1 MKWLAVLAGIFGLGL
16 TAWMLV
22 GFGLGSV
29 MTLIAAGGWGILLA
43 ILFHTVQVMLSA
55 HSWAVMAGRGENGL
69 PERDFFLLRCVREGV
84 NNLLPVAQ
92 VGGEV
97 VSARLLARR
106 GVGPK
111 RAAASTICDLTI
123 ELLSQV
129 LFTLVGLV
137 LLVCLVQ
144 RSSTTDEL
152 LESGAVVLL
161 IGATLFGS
169 QWFGAVSLIEKLL
182 VRIAAHLGWS
192 GVDGIRGL
200 HEEIMALYRAPRRAM
215 IAGCAQF
222 AGWSLGAC
230 EVCII
235 LHFLGHD
242 RSLAT
247 GYVIE
252 SVGQIAKSAAFAVPG
267 GLGVSEGGYVL
278 VGSLFGLPP
287 TVSIALSLIK
297 RLREIAW
304 GVPSLMMWQWLE
316 HHWQPLSRSSVVAG
330 AGGAHPPG
338 R

>member
-1 MKWLAVLAGIFGLGL
+1 MRRLTVLAGILGVGL
-16 TAWMLV
+16 TAWMLAQ
-22 GFGLGSV
+22 FGAAA
-29 MTLIAAGGWGILLA
+29 TLTLVAAGGWGVLFA
-43 ILFHTVQVMLSA
+43 ILFHSVQVLLSA
-55 HSWAVMAGRGENGL
+55 HSWRVISGRRGADVQL
-69 PERDFFLLRCVREGV
+69 RDYALLRCVREGV

-92 VGGEV
+92 IGGEV
-97 VSARLLARR
+97 ASARLLGRR
-106 GVGPK
+106 GLGL
-111 RAAASTICDLTI
+111 RHAAAATICDLTI

-129 LFTLVGLV
+129 AFTVVGLLILF
-137 LLVCLVQ
+137 LLVK
-144 RSSTTDEL
+144 RSTITDEL
-152 LESGAVVLL
+152 MESGGVALL
-161 IGATLFGS
+161 IGVALFGS
-169 QWFGAVSLIEKLL
+169 QWFGAISVVERLL

-200 HEEIMALYRAPRRAM
+200 HDEIMSLYRAPRRAI

-222 AGWSLGAC
+222 AGWSLGAV

-252 SVGQIAKSAAFAVPG
+252 SVGQIAKSVAFAVPG

-278 VGSLFGLPP
+278 VGGLFGLPP

-304 GVPSLMMWQWLE
+304 GLPSLAAWQYLE
-316 HHWQPLSRSSVVAG
+316 HRWRPVG
-330 AGGAHPPG
+330 AAPPVSARGG
-338 R
+338 

>member
-1 MKWLAVLAGIFGLGL
+1 MKRLTVLAACFGIGL
-16 TAWMLV
+16 TIWMLARF
-22 GFGLGSV
+22 GFGSILA
-29 MTLIAAGGWGILLA
+29 LITAGGWGILFA
-43 ILFHTVQVMLSA
+43 VLFHSLQVFLSA
-55 HSWAVMAGRGENGL
+55 CSWWIIGGRCGLNGAVL
-69 PERDFFLLRCVREGV
+69 YLWDYVILRCVREGV

-97 VSARLLARR
+97 VSARLLGHR
-106 GVGPK
+106 GLGMR
-111 RAAASTICDLTI
+111 RAAAATICDLTV

-129 LFTLVGLV
+129 AFTIVGLV
-137 LLVCLVQ
+137 LLLCLVR
-144 RSSTTDEL
+144 RSATTDDL
-152 LESGAVVLL
+152 VESGAGVLM
-161 IGATLFGS
+161 IGIAIFGS
-169 QWFGAVSLIEKLL
+169 QWFGAISLFEKLL
-182 VRIAAHLGWS
+182 VKIAGHLGWT

-200 HEEIMALYRAPRRAM
+200 HEEIMSLYKKSSRTMVAWV
-215 IAGCAQF
+215 AQF
-222 AGWSLGAC
+222 AGWSIGAF

-242 RSLAT
+242 RSVAT

-304 GVPSLMMWQWLE
+304 GVPSLFMWQWLE
-316 HHWQPLSRSSVVAG
+316 TRWRRESEAAPVSGVHQQ
-330 AGGAHPPG
+330 
-338 R
+338 

>member
-1 MKWLAVLAGIFGLGL
+1 MKRLTILASGLGIGL
-16 TAWMLV
+16 TVWMLARFGV
-22 GFGLGSV
+22 GSILALV
-29 MTLIAAGGWGILLA
+29 AAGGWGVVLA
-43 ILFHTVQVMLSA
+43 ILFHSLQVLLSA
-55 HSWAVMAGRGENGL
+55 LSWRVIGGSEGQDGAVL
-69 PERDFFLLRCVREGV
+69 HLYDYYVLRCVREGV

-97 VSARLLARR
+97 VSARLLAHR
-106 GVGPK
+106 GLGM
-111 RAAASTICDLTI
+111 RGAAAATICDLTV
-123 ELLSQV
+123 ELLTQV
-129 LFTLVGLV
+129 AFTVAGLAV
-137 LLVCLVQ
+137 LLCLVK
-144 RSSTTDEL
+144 RSATTDEL
-152 LESGAVVLL
+152 VESGIVVVL
-161 IGATLFGS
+161 IGIAIFGS
-169 QWFGAVSLIEKLL
+169 QWFGAISIVEKLL
-182 VRIAAHLGWS
+182 VRIAGHLGWS

-200 HEEIMALYRAPRRAM
+200 HEEIMALYKTSSRTMA
-215 IAGCAQF
+215 AGAAQF
-222 AGWSLGAC
+222 AGWSIGAA

-235 LHFLGHD
+235 LHFMGHD

-304 GVPSLMMWQWLE
+304 GLPSLVIWQWLE
-316 HHWQPLSRSSVVAG
+316 THWRPEHVIGSAS
-330 AGGAHPPG
+330 GAHQ